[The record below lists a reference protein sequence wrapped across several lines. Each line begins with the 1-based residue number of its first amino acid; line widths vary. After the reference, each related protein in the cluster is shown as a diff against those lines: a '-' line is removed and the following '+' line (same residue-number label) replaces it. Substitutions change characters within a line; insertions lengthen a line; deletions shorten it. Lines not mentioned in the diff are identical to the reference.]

1 VTLAAL
7 RPRPNELNAR
17 PVLTSAPLKSGFDRD
32 ALSRYGDPSW
42 DLGPAVFRE
51 NARRCHVTV
60 HFEAI
65 EDGGVREAVRELLY
79 ARLNISLPGHRVK
92 LPPASVRQGFNRA
105 RRFFEFVRAELGAV
119 DLQRIDQGLL
129 DRYARRLKADGQRR
143 PEVTGNLL
151 EIVTDLYAYRQHL
164 PSGGLGFQPWQGRA
178 PMSVAGYR
186 CVRENRTPRMPE
198 PVITALLIWSL
209 RYVTVFANDIF
220 AARAE
225 LDRLEARRD
234 RLILSDAPFDQ
245 KQRRARQRKRLQA
258 VFAQRRRQ
266 GRGVPI
272 WTTAHNGIVR
282 RDPLTGVNT
291 PPVNAHLLHLYIGVD
306 PKADPGAHI
315 QLEGCAPDLV
325 AAALKDL
332 GVEIGGMDTPI
343 SIDPATGKPWRP
355 PFDVKAL
362 TREERMLQAAAYI
375 LCAYLTGMRDCEV
388 QAMRRGCLSIT
399 RSEDGVIMRHRVR
412 SIAYKGRPSRGE
424 PEQWITIEPVAQAI
438 AVLEQLTRRAADARG
453 LDTLWPVLS
462 AQPRTKDYVSA
473 EIVRQLNVY
482 RDHLNV
488 LFGGNGEPAVPHGPD
503 GQPWRITTRQFR
515 RTIAWHIANRPFG
528 TIAGMIQ
535 YKHASAAAFE
545 GYAGASSSG
554 FRAEIENQRTIGQLD
569 DLLVY
574 FGDRQDGLMPSG
586 PAGPHIARTLDAVAA
601 ELGPLPAMVADR
613 ARLRTLLAS
622 LARTLHVGFLADCF
636 FDPATAVCLKH
647 ATNTDAKVPLTALC
661 QPTRC
666 PNACITARHRPAW
679 AKAAADAAA
688 LLKEKRLAEPQR
700 IALRQD
706 LARFRA
712 VLDGIDPSSSLN
724 ATAK

>member
-1 VTLAAL
+1 MIVTAS
-7 RPRPNELNAR
+7 RQCSNELYAR
-17 PVLTSAPLKSGFDRD
+17 PVLTSAPLKPGFDRD
-32 ALSRYGDPSW
+32 SISRYGDPSW

-60 HFEAI
+60 HFGAI
-65 EDGGVREAVRELLY
+65 KDLGVREALRELLY
-79 ARLNISLPGHRVK
+79 VRLNISLPGHRVK
-92 LPPASVRQGFNRA
+92 LPPASVRQVFNRA

-119 DLQRIDQGLL
+119 DLQRIDQALV
-129 DRYARRLKADGQRR
+129 DKYARCLKTDGQRR
-143 PEVTGNLL
+143 PAVTGNLL

-164 PSGGLGFQPWQGRA
+164 PSGGLCFQPWQGRA
-178 PMSVAGYR
+178 AMNVAGYR
-186 CVRENRTPRMPE
+186 CVRENHTPRMPE
-198 PVITALLIWSL
+198 PIITSLLAWSL
-209 RYVTVFANDIF
+209 RYVTVFAGDIF

-225 LDRLEARRD
+225 LDRLEAHRD
-234 RLILSDAPFDQ
+234 KLIQADAHCDQ
-245 KQRRARQRKRLQA
+245 KQRRARQHKRLKA
-258 VFAQRRRQ
+258 VFARRRRQ

-272 WTTAHNGIVR
+272 WTTAHNGTVR
-282 RDPLTGVNT
+282 RDPATGETT
-291 PPVNAHLLHLYIGVD
+291 PPVNAHLLHLYIGVN
-306 PKADPGAHI
+306 PQADPSAHI
-315 QLEGCAPDLV
+315 QLESGAPDLV
-325 AAALKDL
+325 AAAIEAL

-343 SIDPATGKPWRP
+343 SVNPTTGRPWRP
-355 PFDVKAL
+355 RFDAKAVV
-362 TREERMLQAAAYI
+362 REERMLQAAAYI

-399 RSEDGVIMRHRVR
+399 RSDDGIIMRHRVR
-412 SIAYKGRPSRGE
+412 SIAYKGRPTRGE
-424 PEQWITIEPVAQAI
+424 PEQWVTIEPVAQAV
-438 AVLEQLTRRAADARG
+438 AVLERLTRRAADARG

-462 AQPRTKDYVSA
+462 AQPRSKDYVSA

-482 RDHLNV
+482 RDHLNA
-488 LFGGNGEPAVPHGPD
+488 LFGTNGEPAIPHGPS

-554 FRAEIENQRTIGQLD
+554 FRAEIENQRAIGQLD

-574 FGDRQDGLMPSG
+574 FGDRQEGLMPSG
-586 PAGPHIARTLDAVAA
+586 PAGPRIARTLDAVSAQ
-601 ELGPLPAMVADR
+601 LGPLHAMFADR

-622 LARTLHVGFLADCF
+622 LARTLHVGVLADCF

-647 ATNTDAKVPLTALC
+647 ATNTDAKEPPPALC

-706 LARFRA
+706 LARYRA
-712 VLDGIDPSSSLN
+712 VLDGIDPSSLD
-724 ATAK
+724 TAAK